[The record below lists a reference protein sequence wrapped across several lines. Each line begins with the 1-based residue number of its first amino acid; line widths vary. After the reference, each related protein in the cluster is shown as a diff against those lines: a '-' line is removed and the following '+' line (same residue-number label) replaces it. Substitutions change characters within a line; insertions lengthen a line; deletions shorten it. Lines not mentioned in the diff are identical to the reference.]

1 MIALIRKPIKCSSH
15 VCSTYFGTK
24 PPSLDIVRIFNFSNE
39 VYRRILQA
47 PFSVLSLSQN
57 NVAISFEKDP
67 NVQSFELHY
76 NACNASLLP
85 CSSDGVDDTHQST
98 SSLVQ
103 KPIPAG
109 RQASSEDISFTSLIV
124 AAPEMDVGSIIE
136 DLLPLLSYYA
146 PFAIYHQYLKV
157 KDFTPCE
164 SSIYALMGKIHKRLN
179 MHAKDMFYFGIAL
192 DLKPPASDV
201 AAIKKVQ
208 QELNWLGRMLG
219 LSDYLLESRLSRYY

>member
-1 MIALIRKPIKCSSH
+1 MR
-15 VCSTYFGTK
+15 
-24 PPSLDIVRIFNFSNE
+24 SLHIFNDQLLWFLPNADGE
-39 VYRRILQA
+39 A
-47 PFSVLSLSQN
+47 PAFDESLKVWIFLTK
-57 NVAISFEKDP
+57 NVEFKCAMG
-67 NVQSFELHY
+67 NCY
-76 NACNASLLP
+76 SLLK
-85 CSSDGVDDTHQST
+85 DHETT
-98 SSLVQ
+98 LKNFLRAVQ
-103 KPIPAG
+103 LDSRFA
-109 RQASSEDISFTSLIV
+109 
-124 AAPEMDVGSIIE
+124 
-136 DLLPLLSYYA
+136 YA
-146 PFAIYHQYLKV
+146 HTLCGHETLKHLEQV